1 MKYDMKLQD
10 KPFNSIKDGIKT
22 IEMRLNDEKR
32 SKIKVGDYIDF
43 TNMVS
48 GEVIHT
54 IVENLYYYN
63 SFSELYENHDKIS
76 LGYEEDEVASYQDME
91 KYYSKEEQAKYGVV
105 GIEIRI
111 LKNKE

>member
-63 SFSELYENHDKIS
+63 SFSELYKNHDKVS
-76 LGYEEDEVASYQDME
+76 LGYKEDEDARYQDME
-91 KYYSKEEQAKYGVV
+91 KYYSREEQNKYGVV
-105 GIEIRI
+105 GINIRV
-111 LKNKE
+111 LHK